1 MNGHCRA
8 QPLCNVTNLEFF
20 QNLSCILGFFRE
32 IGQILRMKVFEI
44 PHKGTF
50 VLIYTGKKRC
60 FVIEVSSDVIFL
72 EILYQVKFW
81 HEFNLVL
88 F

>member
-1 MNGHCRA
+1 M
-8 QPLCNVTNLEFF
+8 
-20 QNLSCILGFFRE
+20 
-32 IGQILRMKVFEI
+32 RMKVFEI

-50 VLIYTGKKRC
+50 VLIYAGKKRC